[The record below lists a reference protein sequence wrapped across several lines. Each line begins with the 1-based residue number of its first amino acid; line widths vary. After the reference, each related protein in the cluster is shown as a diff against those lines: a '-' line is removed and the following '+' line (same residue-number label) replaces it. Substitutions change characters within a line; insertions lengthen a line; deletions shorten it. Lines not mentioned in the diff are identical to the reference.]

1 MTHVRDNKTFTIKML
16 NNRAQLPF
24 GGGLIVNPQTPPNAA
39 DNQGDGLLM
48 LDSDS
53 SRDGGFLI
61 VD

>member
-1 MTHVRDNKTFTIKML
+1 MTHARQNKTFTIKML
-16 NNRAQLPF
+16 NNQAQLPRD
-24 GGGLIVNPQTPPNAA
+24 GGLIVDPQTPPNAA

-53 SRDGGFLI
+53 SRDGAFLI

>member
-1 MTHVRDNKTFTIKML
+1 MTRQNKTFTIKML
-16 NNRAQLPF
+16 NNKAQLPW

-48 LDSDS
+48 LDSDN
-53 SRDGGFLI
+53 SRDGGFLL

>member
-1 MTHVRDNKTFTIKML
+1 MTHARDNKTFTIKIL

-48 LDSDS
+48 IDDEN
-53 SRDGGFLI
+53 FLL

>member
-1 MTHVRDNKTFTIKML
+1 ML
-16 NNRAQLPF
+16 NNRAQLSF
-24 GGGLIVNPQTPPNAA
+24 SGGLIVNPQTPPNAA

-53 SRDGGFLI
+53 SRDGAFLI